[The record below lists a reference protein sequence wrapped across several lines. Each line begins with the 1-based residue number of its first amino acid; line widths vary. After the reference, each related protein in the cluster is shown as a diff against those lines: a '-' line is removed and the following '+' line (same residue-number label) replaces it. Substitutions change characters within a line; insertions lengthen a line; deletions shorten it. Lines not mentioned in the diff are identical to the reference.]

1 MYNYNHSIINEG
13 DMISMDSRRNYT
25 YNALDPS
32 KGIIGTY
39 KGYDIQ
45 VVDIRPG
52 DTILF
57 HLSDDLNIDDV
68 SSIMEEMSKTF
79 PENTIIPVNEWI
91 LKGMTILRKA
101 EPVGD
106 CVKELTMIQ
115 PLEELYPDLFDLGR
129 GTAVKPGEIIW

>member
-1 MYNYNHSIINEG
+1 MYNKYDGVIKEG
-13 DMISMDSRRNYT
+13 DIISLNNRRT
-25 YNALDPS
+25 YS
-32 KGIIGTY
+32 Y

-57 HLSDDLNIDDV
+57 HLNDDLDVCDV

-91 LKGMTILRKA
+91 LKGMTILRQAK
-101 EPVGD
+101 PVGD
-106 CVKELTMIQ
+106 SVDEVVMIQ
-115 PLEELYPDLFDLGR
+115 PLEEMYPDLFGNH